1 MAKSKQLIVNPAVFQ
16 FGTFPLNVVTDDQ
29 GLYWFN
35 ANEVCGALDFAN
47 PRTAVANH
55 VDPDDVLQQDV
66 IDSLGRT
73 QQSNHVNESGL
84 YALIFGSTKG
94 EAKKFK
100 RWVTSEVLPAIRKT
114 GSYSQADKDQLRI
127 EVEADYKENL
137 RHHPNYELG
146 TTLKNAIRCQDYD
159 STVEL
164 DKILDELDF
173 APAAKA
179 QGASVASIRRQ
190 VAARISATHLLNSL
204 HMGQHEH
211 EDPVRDVV
219 QWAQTLVR
227 EEDARAKMLAYQK
240 ERDKPKLTYQDLLAQ
255 DMATKHEKL
264 VTTTPKKRVARKPK

>member
-1 MAKSKQLIVNPAVFQ
+1 MVKSKQLIVNPAVFQ

-127 EVEADYKENL
+127 EVEADLKENL
-137 RHHPNYELG
+137 KHHPNYELG

-211 EDPVRDVV
+211 EDPVRNVI
-219 QWAQTLVR
+219 QWAATLVR

-264 VTTTPKKRVARKPK
+264 VTATPKKRVARKPK

>member
-1 MAKSKQLIVNPAVFQ
+1 MVKSKQLIVNPAVFQ

>member
-127 EVEADYKENL
+127 EVEADLKENL
-137 RHHPNYELG
+137 KHHPNYELG

-179 QGASVASIRRQ
+179 QGVSVASIRRQ

-240 ERDKPKLTYQDLLAQ
+240 GRDKPKLTYQDLLAQ